1 VGTRIRWRVAG
12 LTAMTMVLLGT
23 GVPGAGANGTT
34 WWLDA
39 DGYGFG
45 NKCDAFPFEPTLH

>member
-1 VGTRIRWRVAG
+1 VGTRIRWCVAG